1 MFTFVF
7 WEEAHCNHW
16 SSAADTF
23 STGPPKTQ
31 GRSDA
36 RAAWEGSFFHSA
48 ACDER
53 TNKRCPTIGSQ
64 PQGSPLCR
72 ITVQAF
78 PPQLGLHPRKQAST
92 GLLPETLTWAR
103 PAGSPRPLVGIG
115 LADGVDLQSI
125 HANPGVEDLGGD
137 SKDLTKDRV
146 RGKRE
151 AGLRQRQ
158 TLVATHHRMKCLSDV
173 SSHLSEPGT
182 SRNFP

>member
-1 MFTFVF
+1 MR
-7 WEEAHCNHW
+7 
-16 SSAADTF
+16 
-23 STGPPKTQ
+23 GPTS
-31 GRSDA
+31 G
-36 RAAWEGSFFHSA
+36 
-48 ACDER
+48 
-53 TNKRCPTIGSQ
+53 CPTIGSQ

-182 SRNFP
+182 SRNFQLRDLYRAM